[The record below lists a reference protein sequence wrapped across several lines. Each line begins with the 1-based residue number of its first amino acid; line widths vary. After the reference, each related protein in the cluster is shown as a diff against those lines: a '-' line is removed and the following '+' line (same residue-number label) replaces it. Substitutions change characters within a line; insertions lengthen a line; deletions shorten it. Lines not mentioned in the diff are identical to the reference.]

1 MTCLLVTR
9 TSSVC
14 FLSLICPSIDSLT
27 VLTQGTAEE
36 YPPPKGIKPLAR
48 TIKPPRLAFAG
59 NYTVR
64 GCYQHTRGL
73 LRGVAFFSLGSCD
86 LDSST
91 QEEVRTCPTAVPSD
105 DCLTSS
111 RDSSC
116 FERAT
121 RCVPLEHARDVDF
134 GPSRSTTRNHARLSC
149 FGRAV
154 SLERDVGHWIT
165 RECLSRST
173 LIQPVT
179 LALRRLCTR
188 GRGAA
193 PRHTGQRPTGR
204 WAWAL
209 PPTAARSTAFT
220 TAISPSAPP
229 PPHAGP
235 AKAGSELAVMR
246 FG

>member
-9 TSSVC
+9 A
-14 FLSLICPSIDSLT
+14 LSALAFICPSIDPLA

-36 YPPPKGIKPLAR
+36 YPPPKGTKPLAR

-59 NYTVR
+59 NYSAR

-86 LDSST
+86 LDDST
-91 QEEVRTCPTAVPSD
+91 QEEVRM
-105 DCLTSS
+105 L
-111 RDSSC
+111 
-116 FERAT
+116 
-121 RCVPLEHARDVDF
+121 ARV
-134 GPSRSTTRNHARLSC
+134 
-149 FGRAV
+149 V
-154 SLERDVGHWIT
+154 SGVLCAPERDVRHWIT

-179 LALRRLCTR
+179 LTLRRLCTR
-188 GRGAA
+188 GRGAD
-193 PRHTGQRPTGR
+193 PRPTGQRPTGR

-209 PPTAARSTAFT
+209 PPTAARSTAST
-220 TAISPSAPP
+220 TATSPSAPP
-229 PPHAGP
+229 FPHAGP
-235 AKAGSELAVMR
+235 DKAGSELAVMR